1 MQSYLFSDA
10 ISMAL
15 MNSDYDF
22 EVHNSSYPGDT
33 AELCRLFT
41 PYALLME
48 VTSYM
53 PWKLE
58 ERLAIR
64 NKVKQQVPDCK
75 IVLIVDENSEKMLAR
90 EVAQAKKNGLID
102 NFIYGSVSSAYLSA
116 VIDTL

>member
-22 EVHNSSYPGDT
+22 EVHNSECPNDT
-33 AELCRLFT
+33 AELCRLFS

-64 NKVKQQVPDCK
+64 NKVKQAAPDCK
-75 IVLIVDENSEKMLAR
+75 IVIIVDENSEKSLAR
-90 EVAQAKKNGLID
+90 EVVQAKKNGLID
-102 NFIYGSVSSAYLSA
+102 NFVFGSISSAYLSA
-116 VIDTL
+116 IVYAL